1 MYMILKHASDVQ
13 PEPITKPGFLKFQ
26 ARFLLTADDGCPR
39 YALRLMEFAPGGC
52 TSFHG
57 HKEEH
62 LMYFLEGEG
71 VLKTDGGEQRIRA
84 GDALLLMPC
93 EKHQIKNTGS
103 GMLKMIC
110 TVPLLPGKNGKDTT
124 PCA

>member
-1 MYMILKHASDVQ
+1 MILKHASDVS
-13 PEPITKPGFLKFQ
+13 PVSITTPGFSGFQ

-39 YALRLMEFAPGGC
+39 YAMRLMEIAPGGC
-52 TSFHG
+52 TSFHH

-62 LMYFLEGEG
+62 EMYFLVGEG
-71 VLKTDGGEQRIRA
+71 VLVTDKGDECRVRA

-93 EKHQIKNTGS
+93 ELHQIRNTGA

-110 TVPLLPGKNGKDTT
+110 TVPLLPGKNGKETT
-124 PCA
+124 PCG

>member
-1 MYMILKHASDVQ
+1 MILKHASDVH
-13 PEPITKPGFLKFQ
+13 PEPITRPGFSGFQ

-62 LMYFLEGEG
+62 EMYFLEGEG
-71 VLKTDGGEQRIRA
+71 VLVTDSSEERVQA

-93 EKHQIKNTGS
+93 EKHQIKNNGT
-103 GMLKMIC
+103 GMLRMIC
-110 TVPLLPGKNGKDTT
+110 TVPLFLGKTGRDTT
-124 PCA
+124 PCE

>member
-1 MYMILKHASDVQ
+1 MILKHVSDVT
-13 PEPITKPGFLKFQ
+13 PVPITKPGFSGFQ

-52 TSFHG
+52 TSFHN

-62 LMYFLEGEG
+62 EMYFLEGEG
-71 VLKTDGGEQRIRA
+71 VLKTDGGEQKIRT
-84 GDALLLMPC
+84 GDALFLLPC
-93 EKHQIKNTGS
+93 ENHQITNTGK

-110 TVPLLPGKNGKDTT
+110 TVPLFPGKTGRDTT
-124 PCA
+124 PCE

>member
-1 MYMILKHASDVQ
+1 MILKHASDVK
-13 PEPITKPGFLKFQ
+13 PEPITKPGFSGFQ

-39 YALRLMEFAPGGC
+39 YALRLMEFEPKGC

-57 HKEEH
+57 HREEH

-71 VLKTDGGEQRIRA
+71 VLKTDSGEQEIRA

-93 EKHQIKNTGS
+93 ENHQIRNTGT

-110 TVPLLPGKNGKDTT
+110 TVPLLPGKTGRDTT
-124 PCA
+124 PCG